1 MTPHEIE
8 ARLNAHREILIT
20 LISAMIRDG
29 RYEKVL
35 AEIEE
40 ETVFMDGE
48 EDPGIVPSKA
58 FASENHAADEIR
70 RMLEAARARNKA
82 R

>member
-8 ARLNAHREILIT
+8 ARINAHREILIT
-20 LISAMIRDG
+20 LMSAMIRDG
-29 RYEKVL
+29 RYDKVL

-40 ETVFMDGE
+40 ETVFQDGE
-48 EDPGIVPSKA
+48 EDPGVVPSKA
-58 FASENHAADEIR
+58 FASEHHAADEIR
-70 RMLEAARARNKA
+70 LMLEAARARNKA